1 VSPSTKDRRERPAAA
16 CHTEDAAGGEGVGA
30 SQIPHLVWSPAPELV
45 NASNLSRFTDFVTAR
60 RGLTFADYSEL
71 HDWSVQH
78 LEDFWSDL
86 CTFSGV
92 RFHSEADTVLT
103 SRQMPGGRWFPG
115 GTLNYA
121 EHVLT
126 DAPGRAP
133 HDVAVV
139 FCREDG
145 SGVTL
150 THEQLRHDVGRA
162 RVGLQRLGVGV
173 GDRVVAYAPNAIETM
188 VFFLAAASLGA
199 TWSCCS
205 PEFGTQAVIDRF
217 AQIEPAVM
225 LAFDGYLY
233 GGKTYDVSAAVNEL
247 VRRLPTLR
255 ATVIVP
261 QVDRALTVPAA
272 IRWSDFIDVES
283 VLDFEPVPFDHPLW
297 ILYSSGTTGLPKAI
311 VHGHGGIVV
320 DHIKALA
327 LQLDLKPGDRF
338 MWYSTTGW
346 MMWNYLLAGLLV
358 GASIVIY
365 DGNPGYPDVGVQWR
379 LVERLKVT
387 FFGMSAAFVHA
398 SMRQGIVPREQFD
411 LSSLKGL
418 GSTGSPLS
426 SSGYRWLRDAVAP
439 GLPICSISGGT
450 DLCAAFIGTAP
461 TVPVWTGELSCA
473 WLGAAVA
480 AYDSSGSPVVEE
492 IGELVLT
499 QPMPSMPVCFW
510 NDPDGSRLRK
520 AYFDDFPGVWRHGD
534 WIRQTARG
542 SFVISG
548 RSDSTLNRG
557 GVRMGTAEFYAV
569 VESFEEVSDSLVIDT
584 GAPDGPDDG
593 TLLCFVVTAPGV
605 TVDQIEPGLRAA
617 LRSKLSPRH
626 VPDRF
631 IAIDAVP
638 RTLTGKK
645 SEVPVKRILAGAD
658 PDTVVSRDALANP
671 EALDA
676 FVALA
681 TAYRT

>member
-1 VSPSTKDRRERPAAA
+1 VVPR
-16 CHTEDAAGGEGVGA
+16 
-30 SQIPHLVWSPAPELV
+30 
-45 NASNLSRFTDFVTAR
+45 
-60 RGLTFADYSEL
+60 
-71 HDWSVQH
+71 
-78 LEDFWSDL
+78 
-86 CTFSGV
+86 
-92 RFHSEADTVLT
+92 
-103 SRQMPGGRWFPG
+103 

-133 HDVAVV
+133 QDVAVV

-145 SGVTL
+145 TEITV
-150 THEQLRHDVGRA
+150 THEQLRHEVGRA
-162 RVGLQRLGVGV
+162 RVGLQHLGVGV

-217 AQIEPAVM
+217 AQIEPVVM

-233 GGKTYDVSAAVNEL
+233 GGKTYDVSATVNEL
-247 VRRLPTLR
+247 LRRLPTLR
-255 ATVIVP
+255 ATIVVP
-261 QVDRALTVPAA
+261 QIDRAQAVTEAVA
-272 IRWSDFIDVES
+272 WTDFIEVES
-283 VLDFEPVPFDHPLW
+283 VLEFEPVPFDHPLW
-297 ILYSSGTTGLPKAI
+297 ILYSSGTTGVPKAI
-311 VHGHGGIVV
+311 VHGHGGIVL
-320 DHIKALA
+320 DHIKALG
-327 LQLDLKPGDRF
+327 LHLDLKPGDRF

-365 DGNPGYPDVGVQWR
+365 DGNPGYPDVGVQWQ
-379 LVERLKVT
+379 LVERHKVT

-398 SMRQGIVPREQFD
+398 SMGQGIVPREQFD
-411 LSSLKGL
+411 LSSLKGI

-426 SSGYRWLRDAVAP
+426 ASGYRWLHDAVAP
-439 GLPICSISGGT
+439 ALPICSISGGT

-461 TVPVWTGELSCA
+461 MVPVWTGELSCA

-480 AYDSSGSPVVEE
+480 AYDSSGSPVVDE

-499 QPMPSMPVCFW
+499 QPMPSMPVYFW
-510 NDPDGSRLRK
+510 NDPDGSKLRK
-520 AYFDDFPGVWRHGD
+520 AYFEDFPGVWRHGD
-534 WIRQTARG
+534 WIRQTVRG
-542 SFVISG
+542 SFIISG

-569 VESFEEVSDSLVIDT
+569 VEGFDEVSDSLVIDT

-593 TLLCFVVTAPGV
+593 TLLCFVVPAPGV
-605 TVDQIEPGLRAA
+605 TLEQIEPDLRAA
-617 LRSKLSPRH
+617 LRAQLSPRH

-631 IAIDAVP
+631 IAIEAVP

-676 FVALA
+676 FLA
-681 TAYRT
+681 MATTTGPRLRRHMEA